1 MKQSIETA
9 LRQRG
14 QEIISQSGDMHI
26 LLPYLEAESTDTLKA
41 ILYKLLNFES
51 FRREFRQWAYSKE
64 PVKNKSFLSYLNICC
79 LFQKD
84 FDKQFQNQEKR
95 IQKYAHTFEWFI
107 SQMLIKKFGAKATG
121 FGIRLKDASPD
132 DEFDCIGLI
141 DDGLTFVECK
151 TGNKD
156 ILSEIEKFSRRDAE
170 LCADYSFFILDI
182 SLI

>member
-84 FDKQFQNQEKR
+84 FDKREFR
-95 IQKYAHTFEWFI
+95 ST
-107 SQMLIKKFGAKATG
+107 LIH
-121 FGIRLKDASPD
+121 
-132 DEFDCIGLI
+132 
-141 DDGLTFVECK
+141 
-151 TGNKD
+151 
-156 ILSEIEKFSRRDAE
+156 LSG
-170 LCADYSFFILDI
+170 
-182 SLI
+182 SLVRCL